1 VFVGVSQLI
10 VYTNQAGTMRDQLQ
24 EMKAQ
29 RLLTVVQL
37 RANVRRERPVMH
49 PVGNNGKYIGIGE
62 ALFGWDVNPV
72 WTNVGYLLNPA
83 E

>member
-1 VFVGVSQLI
+1 
-10 VYTNQAGTMRDQLQ
+10 
-24 EMKAQ
+24 
-29 RLLTVVQL
+29 
-37 RANVRRERPVMH
+37 MH